1 MGLNK
6 GQLLATRLHAA
17 VYRATNGRL
26 GGTLGHIE
34 QVLLTTPGRTSGL
47 ARTTP
52 LAATRDGARIIL
64 IASNNGGDRHP
75 AWYLNLVA
83 HPEVVVQLGG
93 QRIAMVAR
101 VVEGEEREQGWRK
114 AVAMNPG
121 YARYEARTSRRIPVI
136 VCEPAPA
143 PA

>member
-6 GQLLATRLHAA
+6 GQLLATRVHAA

-34 QVLLTTPGRTSGL
+34 QVLLTTTGRTSGQQ
-47 ARTTP
+47 RTTP
-52 LAATRDGARIIL
+52 LAATRDGDRLIL

-83 HPEVVVQLGG
+83 HPEIVVQVRGE
-93 QRIAMVAR
+93 RIAMMAR
-101 VVEGEEREQGWRK
+101 VAEGEERKEGWRK

-121 YARYEARTSRRIPVI
+121 YARYESRTTRRIPVI
-136 VCEPAPA
+136 VCERAPVA
-143 PA
+143 P